1 MNTRQTELLE
11 SAMILGEAEHPLESI
26 NNRMDLDI
34 ASPRNSLLKRVINYS
49 DTTLNE
55 LSIEPTQTPNKMRE
69 KGEKKGER
77 SGVLDI
83 VEDNSDD

>member
-1 MNTRQTELLE
+1 
-11 SAMILGEAEHPLESI
+11 
-26 NNRMDLDI
+26 MDLEI

-49 DTTLNE
+49 DTTLNDHE

-69 KGEKKGER
+69 KGVKGER

-83 VEDNSDD
+83 VEDNSDH